1 MKYRGIVV
9 NEKGFTLI
17 ELMIVVA
24 IIAILA
30 TVALPIYQAYAAKA
44 QLGAALAEIRPGK
57 TTIEAVVQD
66 SRDST
71 LVDPA
76 YVGIAPSTRCSAVSA
91 QLASDGVATIGC
103 TLLGGPAVN
112 GKDLILR
119 RAADGTWTCDGS
131 AFEARYRPTGC

>member
-1 MKYRGIVV
+1 MRYRGIVV

-30 TVALPIYQAYAAKA
+30 TVALPIYQAYVAKA

-71 LVDPA
+71 
-76 YVGIAPSTRCSAVSA
+76 GSTPKSRTVWKG
-91 QLASDGVATIGC
+91 LKTSD
-103 TLLGGPAVN
+103 
-112 GKDLILR
+112 
-119 RAADGTWTCDGS
+119 
-131 AFEARYRPTGC
+131 